1 MGRQTNRFT
10 DRNRIKEIGFS
21 TPPTKEVAPRL
32 RWWSSLA
39 IVIFIVFGLRLTDIM
54 VLRGANFR
62 AMADSNRLQT
72 LSVLPARGILTDRNG
87 IALTK
92 NGRQF
97 YAVATNSAQS
107 LYPKKTH
114 PISASEAASLQLQR
128 ASSVLAVPTRSYPFA
143 PALTHLV
150 GYIGFPTRSDI
161 SQKYIGVEERVGK
174 TGAEYLFDSTLRGV
188 SGTDTYELS
197 ANGKVTSKV
206 SQQLPLRGKSL
217 SLSIDA
223 TLSTVA
229 YDALGDHTGAVVV
242 IDIPSS
248 ALRVLTSKPSFQLTS
263 LAQALTDP
271 KKPLLNRA
279 VSNYPPGSTF
289 KLITALAAL
298 ESGKMTADT
307 TVVDEGQLKVGEQ
320 TFGNWYFRQ
329 YGRTEGTIS
338 LTRALARS
346 NDIYFYT
353 AAQQVG
359 PEAMD
364 DVAFKL
370 GLGRATG
377 IDLMEEQLGLLPT
390 PEWKEKEVGTKWYLG
405 DTYHMGIGQG
415 FVLATPVQIAN
426 MTAAIGRSGQWCEL
440 LLTPHTQPTCED
452 SEIKPENLQTVVNGM
467 VQACSNGG
475 TAFPF
480 FPLNEDASEDQKVAC
495 KTGTAEFGASDEKG
509 HKKTHGWFTMFY
521 PTNKPEVAITV
532 LVESTPEKPFLEGS
546 ADAAPIA
553 LKVFEEWKKS
563 R

>member
-1 MGRQTNRFT
+1 MGRKTRRFIH
-10 DRNRIKEIGFS
+10 RNRITEIGFS
-21 TPPTKEVAPRL
+21 PVFAPVVPRL
-32 RWWSSLA
+32 RLWIGVALSIL
-39 IVIFIVFGLRLTDIM
+39 IVFGLRLTDIM
-54 VLRGANFR
+54 VLRGKNFR

-72 LSVLPARGILTDRNG
+72 LSVLPSRGILTDRKG
-87 IALTK
+87 IALTE

-97 YAVATNSAQS
+97 YAVATASAQS

-114 PISASEAASLQLQR
+114 PITSSEAASLQLER
-128 ASSVLAVPTRSYPFA
+128 LSSVLAVPTRSYPFA
-143 PALTHLV
+143 PALTHVV

-161 SQKYIGVEERVGK
+161 TQKYIGVDERVGK

-188 SGTDTYELS
+188 SGSDTYELS
-197 ANGKVTSKV
+197 SNGKVTSKV

-217 SLSIDA
+217 TLSIDA
-223 TLSTVA
+223 ALTNTS
-229 YDALGDHTGAVVV
+229 YEALGEYTGAVVV
-242 IDIPSS
+242 VDISS
-248 ALRVLTSKPSFQLTS
+248 SSLLALTSKPSFELSS
-263 LAQALTDP
+263 LGQALSDP

-298 ESGKMTADT
+298 ETGKMTADT

-329 YGRTEGTIS
+329 YGRTEGAIS

-364 DVAFKL
+364 DIAFKL
-370 GLGRATG
+370 GLGRPTG
-377 IDLMEEQLGLLPT
+377 IGLMEEQTGLLPT

-440 LLTPHTQPTCED
+440 SLTPHSQPTCED
-452 SEIKPENLQTVVNGM
+452 SEIKPESLQTVVTGM

-480 FPLNEDASEDQKVAC
+480 FPHNEVASEDLKVAC
-495 KTGTAEFGASDEKG
+495 KTGTAEYGPSDEKG

-521 PTNKPEVAITV
+521 PTNEPEVAITV
-532 LVESTPEKPFLEGS
+532 LVESTPEKQFLEGS

-553 LKVFEEWKKS
+553 LKVFEEWKKMGK
-563 R
+563 